1 MDYSKDRKIRLV
13 IRFDSG
19 NGEPLQVNWNRRIRI
34 RLYAFIPKS
43 MGFSQ
48 SLFKIPAGGDI
59 QPEN

>member
-1 MDYSKDRKIRLV
+1 
-13 IRFDSG
+13 
-19 NGEPLQVNWNRRIRI
+19 
-34 RLYAFIPKS
+34 